1 MVALHVDYFLYRQGG
16 YFDEVNAT
24 MREAEEFCELGR
36 GDAGNLATHEVVDDD
51 GVACGTFN
59 EDLAVGKE
67 GDSEVDADVVDTF
80 GRVGF
85 KGGGIG
91 GIGVDG
97 DGADGVVVAIVPIEE
112 MVAGKGRGG
121 DSDVS
126 ALGIGAAA

>member
-1 MVALHVDYFLYRQGG
+1 
-16 YFDEVNAT
+16 

-59 EDLAVGKE
+59 EDLTVGKE
-67 GDSEVDADVVDTF
+67 GNGEVDADVVDTF

-85 KGGGIG
+85 KGGGVG
-91 GIGVDG
+91 GVGVDG